1 MSTKRHGHG
10 ILPDNQKRGNNP
22 NAHQVAKD
30 ILFVIHTVEYYKP
43 LENNE
48 LLIHATR
55 WMNLTDIRLSE
66 RSQI

>member
-1 MSTKRHGHG
+1 M
-10 ILPDNQKRGNNP
+10 
-22 NAHQVAKD
+22 AKD

>member
-1 MSTKRHGHG
+1 MSAKTHGHG
-10 ILPDNQKRGNNP
+10 ILPDNQKGNNP

-30 ILFVIHTVEYYKP
+30 ILCVIHTVEYYKP
-43 LENNE
+43 LENSE
-48 LLIHATR
+48 LLIRATT

>member
-1 MSTKRHGHG
+1 M
-10 ILPDNQKRGNNP
+10 
-22 NAHQVAKD
+22 AKD
-30 ILFVIHTVEYYKP
+30 ILCVIHTVEYYKP

-48 LLIHATR
+48 LLTHATR